1 MLNIV
6 LVGAGGH
13 CKACLDVL
21 SAIGEYNV
29 AALVDRPENLG
40 KKLLGITISHTD
52 EDLPSLIA
60 RYSNLLICLGQ
71 IKTPEPRKVLYNNS
85 LALGASFPVHISPYA
100 YASPS
105 AQIGAG
111 TIIMHHAMLN
121 AEAKVGANCI
131 INSKALL
138 EHEVSVGDH
147 CHVSTGALINGGSTV
162 EGGCFIGS
170 QACIGQGV
178 LVGNNSIIGAGAIVL
193 KDVPPG
199 SKIVGVWA

>member
-1 MLNIV
+1 MANLV
-6 LVGAGGH
+6 LIGAGGH
-13 CKACLDVL
+13 CKACLDVII
-21 SAIGEYNV
+21 AACKYKV
-29 AALVDRPENLG
+29 VALVDRAENLG
-40 KKLLGITISHTD
+40 KNLLGFTVSNTD
-52 EDLPSLIA
+52 SDLPSLIA
-60 RYSNLLICLGQ
+60 QHHNVLICLGQ
-71 IKTPEPRKVLYNNS
+71 IKDSNPRKKLYS
-85 LALGASFPVHISPYA
+85 TALALGASFPVHISPYA
-100 YASPS
+100 YVSPS
-105 AQIGAG
+105 AQAGQG

-121 AEAKVGANCI
+121 AQARVGNNCI

-147 CHVSTGALINGGSTV
+147 CHVSTGAIINGGSV
-162 EGGCFIGS
+162 IEDGCFIGS